1 MRDTLAALADDS
13 LDAVQS
19 WGGPHAFMAA
29 VATGERAAVAF
40 AAEIDE
46 RARRLG
52 ATTADVLAELRRA
65 GVRRGMLTVH

>member
-1 MRDTLAALADDS
+1 MPDTLRALADDS
-13 LDAVQS
+13 LDTVAR

-29 VATGERAAVAF
+29 VAAGERAAVEC

-52 ATTADVLAELRRA
+52 ATTADVLAQLRRA